1 MLKALAA
8 FVGYRSTE
16 WLNVGCFFGLFVEVL
31 VIPNS
36 ATFQYMSGSGRSYG
50 LAIIFLLTSYLRA
63 LALILNGRSYYYGP
77 YLRAIGALVGAVLW
91 TLLSVSLARI
101 IFDHQYLSEPIS
113 IPIYVALALSELLTV
128 YRAAGDVMP
137 GRGDHGRKSA

>member
-31 VIPNS
+31 IIPNS
-36 ATFQYMSGSGRSYG
+36 TTFQYMAGSGRSYG
-50 LAIIFLLTSYLRA
+50 LAIVFLFTSYLRA
-63 LALILNGRSYYYGP
+63 LALVLNGRSYFYGP
-77 YLRAIGALVGAVLW
+77 YLRAVGALVGAVLW
-91 TLLSVSLARI
+91 TLLAISVLRI

-113 IPIYVALALSELLTV
+113 IPVYVALALSELLTV
-128 YRAAGDVMP
+128 YRAAGDVRP
-137 GRGDHGRKSA
+137 GRDNHGQQSH